1 MLAEGELSAVQLVD
15 SCLERIEA
23 LEGRIQA
30 WVLVDRDGALQ
41 VARRFDQE
49 LRRGQ
54 RRGPL
59 HGIPVG
65 LKDIF
70 YTAGLKTEA
79 GSRSW
84 SGFVP
89 SYDAAAVTRL
99 KEAGAII
106 LGKTHTTQFA
116 YFDPA
121 PTCNPWNNAHTPG
134 GSSSGSGAAVAA
146 CMCLAALGSQTTG
159 STLRPAAYNGVVG
172 FKPQYGRI
180 STYGMVPLSR
190 TMDHVG
196 ILTRTVVDA
205 ALVFQAVA
213 GHDCRDPYSL
223 SEVIPDCLASL
234 NCQRAPHL
242 GLVRQYFFDHADE
255 EMRRHTEGVVE
266 RLRRAGAKVDEV
278 TIPPTLATTHDTS
291 RIIISVEASTY
302 HQEMFAKHKRQYRPG
317 IRKLIEDGLTIPNTE
332 YAGALHARLQQLADI
347 KPLLRQMDALLT
359 PGAPGAAPWGL
370 VTTGDPV
377 MQRPWS
383 VTGLPAIALPTGLSR
398 DGLPLG
404 VQLVGAPLAEDRL
417 LTVAQ
422 WCERVLD
429 VHLRPSLD

>member
-41 VARRFDQE
+41 VARRLDQE

-172 FKPQYGRI
+172 FKPQHGRI

-223 SEVIPDCLASL
+223 SEVVPDCLASL

-278 TIPPTLATTHDTS
+278 TIPPTLATTHDTN

-302 HQEMFAKHKRQYRPG
+302 HQEMFAKHKGQYRPG
-317 IRKLIEDGLTIPNTE
+317 IRKMIEDGLTIPNTE
-332 YAGALHARLQQLADI
+332 YVGALRARLQQLADI

-398 DGLPLG
+398 DGLPLS

-417 LTVAQ
+417 LAVAQ

-429 VHLRPSLD
+429 VHLQPSLD